1 MTRSVNSDE
10 GQACVN
16 SVEIVYLVWFVLTVL
31 TGLGIVHDLFKDF
44 LQISFHKT
52 LNFHLFKSKEQ
63 KQVSFIY
70 LLREKQHIKLE
81 LLGKDQKTEIV
92 RQMQPP
98 LNLDIIN

>member
-1 MTRSVNSDE
+1 MTSSVNSDE

-63 KQVSFIY
+63 RQVSFIY
-70 LLREKQHIKLE
+70 LLREKQHIKVE
-81 LLGKDQKTEIV
+81 LLGQDKKTEVV
-92 RQMQPP
+92 RQMKPP
-98 LNLDIIN
+98 KNPYS